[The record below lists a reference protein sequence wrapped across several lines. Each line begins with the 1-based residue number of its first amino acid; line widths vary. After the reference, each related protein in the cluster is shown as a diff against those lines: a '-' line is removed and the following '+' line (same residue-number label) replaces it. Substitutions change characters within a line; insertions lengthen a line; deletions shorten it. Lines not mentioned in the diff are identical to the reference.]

1 MATIQLTVVNLD
13 ILCFAMIYIYIYIY
27 TKVYIY
33 QSIYTKVYIPKYIY
47 IYIYTSVF
55 SSWII
60 NEKIQIYVER
70 IKDKSQNAVNDTF
83 RFYLFDIY
91 MLMYVRV
98 CQLTWV
104 ELSEHNGDL

>member
-47 IYIYTSVF
+47 IYILWCFLHELLMRKYKYT
-55 SSWII
+55 
-60 NEKIQIYVER
+60 
-70 IKDKSQNAVNDTF
+70 
-83 RFYLFDIY
+83 
-91 MLMYVRV
+91 
-98 CQLTWV
+98 
-104 ELSEHNGDL
+104 

>member
-27 TKVYIY
+27 
-33 QSIYTKVYIPKYIY
+33 IPKYIY
-47 IYIYTSVF
+47 TKV
-55 SSWII
+55 
-60 NEKIQIYVER
+60 QIYVER